1 MLLDVDKSLQA
12 DVCQSLLNT
21 FEPAK
26 VFSRFVSYVIGGDH
40 SVLLDYLLGDETT
53 FLQFLLKFARYY
65 ITKSQTEKPAT
76 DAAVFRGAAL
86 LYRMQVDVN
95 ATLSEPEEQ
104 QEEEDMEDSE
114 EDDESIMLAALS
126 LLREKVESLVAKN
139 LFPYNAAPLVKRLKQ
154 IETAVE
160 RLWRL
165 DAKTYSFKRM

>member
-1 MLLDVDKSLQA
+1 MSIP
-12 DVCQSLLNT
+12 NG
-21 FEPAK
+21 
-26 VFSRFVSYVIGGDH
+26 R
-40 SVLLDYLLGDETT
+40 
-53 FLQFLLKFARYY
+53 FARYY

-76 DAAVFRGAAL
+76 DAAVFSGAAL
-86 LYRMQVDVN
+86 LNRMQVDVN

-104 QEEEDMEDSE
+104 EEEEEDMEDSE

-160 RLWRL
+160 RL
-165 DAKTYSFKRM
+165 